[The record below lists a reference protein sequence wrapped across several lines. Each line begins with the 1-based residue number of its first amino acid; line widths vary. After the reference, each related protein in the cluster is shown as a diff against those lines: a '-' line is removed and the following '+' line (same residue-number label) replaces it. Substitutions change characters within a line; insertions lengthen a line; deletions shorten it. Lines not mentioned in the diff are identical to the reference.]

1 MKEIWKDVKN
11 YEGLYE
17 LSNFGKVRTVER
29 IVLRKSKLGKLTN
42 FKINSKIKIAN
53 LSKGGYL
60 TIAIVKENKTIT
72 TYLHRIIAEVFVEK
86 EKPNYNVVN
95 HINGIKTDNRIENLE
110 WTSSSQN
117 NIHALDNFLRETRK
131 NISIEFIE
139 KVKELRNNG
148 FKNYEIANQLNST
161 TSIIQGITSGRT
173 YKRKN

>member
-53 LSKGGYL
+53 
-60 TIAIVKENKTIT
+60 
-72 TYLHRIIAEVFVEK
+72 
-86 EKPNYNVVN
+86 
-95 HINGIKTDNRIENLE
+95 
-110 WTSSSQN
+110 
-117 NIHALDNFLRETRK
+117 
-131 NISIEFIE
+131 
-139 KVKELRNNG
+139 
-148 FKNYEIANQLNST
+148 QLNST